1 MDNANNEFPLI
12 DIENQNMNTSLEFFE
27 IIKETAGDYCQ
38 YFKKYK
44 EITGIYFEKLS
55 KLTYNKKEIKI
66 KNKNIIISPIF
77 SILNKFP
84 QLVDQ
89 QVKVLKNFLNS
100 FELSIKPLEEVL
112 KNELNLLEGPKKSF
126 DENRKRYLKNKLK
139 HKKLMDILSSLEK
152 KIIKYQLTKKEK
164 KDNKDNKDLKENLN
178 TSLNEAKNTEKDF
191 LNKTK
196 DGENYHQIFQEETL
210 KNIDIIK
217 TRARI
222 ILENLNNNII
232 FFLSYFKEL
241 YSNSCS
247 IIEKEIEK
255 NKINPINMQDLINNN
270 MILKI
275 YKSEELPSDKYN
287 IKLLDKS
294 ELDQLSF
301 SLDDLN
307 EKDLKKNDNFSF
319 FKNKNSNSKDVDD
332 IFSKLNRI
340 DVLEIVKELYNNFN
354 LINKNKY
361 DINSE
366 EEKIEFKNLADKL
379 LLMKKF
385 QKKEK
390 GNEEKITDEEK
401 EKLFLLIQKRENRI
415 LFLRRLNKIRTF
427 GNFEYNKNV
436 FDDIIKIFLNMLDKI
451 QIEKDIFSFQF
462 SIILSQTFYI
472 IENEDKKY
480 IFKYIKSHPVYHSEE
495 MWRKTVDYFI
505 QKEIKKYNELRNNL
519 SIKKSNSN
527 NTINELIFAQLIAN
541 TNNMVEFDLDLNIT
555 EKIIMEYIDKFNINE
570 TSKIILLNIIEN
582 KKNKCTN
589 NINEK
594 EYDVNNNNKEGNNN
608 NKKENNNSKEENS
621 VNKEENNIDIEE
633 NSVNK
638 EENNINTEGNNKNT
652 EENNINK
659 EEKNKNTEENNINKE
674 GNNNNYIEGKNNN
687 NIEEKNISNNI
698 DERNNN
704 NNIDEKN
711 ITNKTDEKNIN
722 NNIDEKNIINNIDEK
737 NNKE

>member
-1 MDNANNEFPLI
+1 
-12 DIENQNMNTSLEFFE
+12 
-27 IIKETAGDYCQ
+27 
-38 YFKKYK
+38 
-44 EITGIYFEKLS
+44 
-55 KLTYNKKEIKI
+55 
-66 KNKNIIISPIF
+66 
-77 SILNKFP
+77 
-84 QLVDQ
+84 
-89 QVKVLKNFLNS
+89 
-100 FELSIKPLEEVL
+100 
-112 KNELNLLEGPKKSF
+112 
-126 DENRKRYLKNKLK
+126 
-139 HKKLMDILSSLEK
+139 
-152 KIIKYQLTKKEK
+152 
-164 KDNKDNKDLKENLN
+164 
-178 TSLNEAKNTEKDF
+178 
-191 LNKTK
+191 
-196 DGENYHQIFQEETL
+196 
-210 KNIDIIK
+210 
-217 TRARI
+217 
-222 ILENLNNNII
+222 
-232 FFLSYFKEL
+232 LSYFKEL

-247 IIEKEIEK
+247 LIEKEIEK
-255 NKINPINMQDLINNN
+255 NKTNPINMQDLINNN
-270 MILKI
+270 IILKI

-332 IFSKLNRI
+332 IFSRLNRI
-340 DVLEIVKELYNNFN
+340 DILEIVKELYNNFN

-390 GNEEKITDEEK
+390 GNEEKVTDEEK
-401 EKLFLLIQKRENRI
+401 EKLFLLIQKKENRI

-436 FDDIIKIFLNMLDKI
+436 FNDIIKIFLNMLDTI

-472 IENEDKKY
+472 TENEDKKY

-519 SIKKSNSN
+519 SIKKSNNN

-570 TSKIILLNIIEN
+570 TSKTILLNIIEN
-582 KKNKCTN
+582 KKNKCTD
-589 NINEK
+589 NITEK
-594 EYDVNNNNKEGNNN
+594 GNDVNNNNKEENNN
-608 NKKENNNSKEENS
+608 NKER
-621 VNKEENNIDIEE
+621 
-633 NSVNK
+633 
-638 EENNINTEGNNKNT
+638 
-652 EENNINK
+652 NNINK
-659 EEKNKNTEENNINKE
+659 EENNKNIEEENYINKEENNKNIKEENYINKEENNKNIEENNINRE
-674 GNNNNYIEGKNNN
+674 EYNNNNNIEEKIITNNIDEKNNNN
-687 NIEEKNISNNI
+687 NIEEKNITNNI
-698 DERNNN
+698 
-704 NNIDEKN
+704 
-711 ITNKTDEKNIN
+711 DEKNIN
-722 NNIDEKNIINNIDEK
+722 NNIDEKNNME
-737 NNKE
+737 